1 MSYVTDYIKKKWGTK
16 TRSIIN
22 PLGSISAG
30 VSEQKLLGGN
40 PDRFSY
46 ILFNL
51 GSNDLYVSF
60 SHEVSATNGMLI
72 VANGGNISMNA
83 DDDGELV
90 TYPIYGI
97 SPSGSTQVFSI
108 ITEGE

>member
-1 MSYVTDYIKKKWGTK
+1 MGYVTDYIKKNWGTK

-22 PLGSISAG
+22 PLGSIIAG
-30 VSEQKLLGGN
+30 NTETKVLGGN

-46 ILFNL
+46 IFFNL

-60 SHEVSATNGMLI
+60 SHGVSDKNGMLI
-72 VANGGNISMNA
+72 MANGGNLSMNA

-90 TYPIYGI
+90 TYPLYAVAPAGD
-97 SPSGSTQVFSI
+97 TQVFSI